1 MLSDLI
7 KGYIDI
13 LLVSETKIDSSFPTP
28 QFLIP
33 GFLPPFRLDRSKNGG
48 GLLLYVRE
56 DIPTNE
62 VPCKSISQIEC
73 ILIDINMHKKIW
85 LIYGIYNPEKS
96 FTSSFLSNLSRSLD
110 NHNQHYD
117 DIILLGDFNA
127 DMLDDNLNDFCHLYN
142 FKNLIREPTCY
153 KNPLNPSCI
162 DLIITNRPNSFQDSN
177 VIETG
182 LP

>member
-13 LLVSETKIDSSFPTP
+13 LFMSETKIHSSFPTP

-56 DIPTNE
+56 DILAME
-62 VPCKSISQIEC
+62 VPWKSISQYLIE
-73 ILIDINMHKKIW
+73 INMHYKKW

-110 NHNQHYD
+110 NRTQHYD
-117 DIILLGDFNA
+117 DIILLGDFYA
-127 DMLDDNLNDFCHLYN
+127 DMLDDNLNDFC
-142 FKNLIREPTCY
+142 NL
-153 KNPLNPSCI
+153 
-162 DLIITNRPNSFQDSN
+162 
-177 VIETG
+177 
-182 LP
+182 